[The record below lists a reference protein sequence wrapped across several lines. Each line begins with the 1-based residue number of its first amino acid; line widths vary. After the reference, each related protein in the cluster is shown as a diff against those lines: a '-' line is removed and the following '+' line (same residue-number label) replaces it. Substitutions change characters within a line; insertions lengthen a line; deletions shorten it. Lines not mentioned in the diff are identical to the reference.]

1 MSGCSKEKGPLRWAA
16 LPWRIPVAVHETHP
30 IRRGSR
36 RIVSNLRLI
45 AFADVDGQLHVERR
59 AFVEMADE
67 EVGVGDLDV
76 G

>member
-1 MSGCSKEKGPLRWAA
+1 
-16 LPWRIPVAVHETHP
+16 
-30 IRRGSR
+30 
-36 RIVSNLRLI
+36 LRLI